1 MGTDDGPEWLTRQQF
16 ADALQV
22 HPKTVSR
29 WIAADSEMRVQRLGP
44 AGHRVR
50 VHRSELERRRPG
62 RTAAEDTPAA
72 V

>member
-1 MGTDDGPEWLTRQQF
+1 VGTDDGPEWLTRKQF

-29 WIAADSEMRVQRLGP
+29 WIAADLEMRVQRLGP

-50 VHRSELERRRPG
+50 VHCSELERRRPTRSPIG
-62 RTAAEDTPAA
+62 DTTATA
-72 V
+72 